1 MNALQDCHNTIQAAP
16 VIVFNNYRQMLQEVT
31 AKPINSNYSTSTVY
45 NLVTDV
51 IKELYKGIFLTNVI
65 SRIKV
70 IETDPSAVFSILET
84 VSVSAEKK
92 YKFTSFIS
100 SFYKIP

>member
-1 MNALQDCHNTIQAAP
+1 M
-16 VIVFNNYRQMLQEVT
+16 
-31 AKPINSNYSTSTVY
+31 
-45 NLVTDV
+45 
-51 IKELYKGIFLTNVI
+51 
-65 SRIKV
+65 